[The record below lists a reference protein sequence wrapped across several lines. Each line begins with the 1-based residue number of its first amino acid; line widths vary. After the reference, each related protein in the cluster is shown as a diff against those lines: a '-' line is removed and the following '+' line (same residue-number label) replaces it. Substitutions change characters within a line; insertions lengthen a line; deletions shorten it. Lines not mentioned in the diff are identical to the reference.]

1 MAEVSS
7 CLPGV
12 ASPLLRAAPHFP
24 QNFALGAFSKP
35 HDAHDDLNAAPH
47 SLQNFNPSGFSV
59 LHFAQIMTEWL
70 GAQIIEQ
77 RLGVLQVGGVE
88 ALGEPLVSLCQH
100 VAGLFL
106 PTLLLPQ
113 AG

>member
-7 CLPGV
+7 CLAGV

-59 LHFAQIMTEWL
+59 LHFAQIMTAWL
-70 GAQIIEQ
+70 GAQLIE
-77 RLGVLQVGGVE
+77 
-88 ALGEPLVSLCQH
+88 
-100 VAGLFL
+100 
-106 PTLLLPQ
+106 
-113 AG
+113 